1 MHTAPILVVDEADLA
16 FDMGFIEEIDG
27 FASQMPEKL
36 EMYVFLQQSRKNFSR
51 FKEIYGSASA
61 HPYE

>member
-36 EMYVFLQQSRKNFSR
+36 EMYVFLQQFQKNFSH

-61 HPYE
+61 SI